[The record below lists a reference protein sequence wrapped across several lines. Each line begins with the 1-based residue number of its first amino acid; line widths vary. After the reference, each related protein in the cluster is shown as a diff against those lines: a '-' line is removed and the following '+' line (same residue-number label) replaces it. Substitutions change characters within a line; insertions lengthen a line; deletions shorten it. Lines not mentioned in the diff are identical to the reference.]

1 MLKPLIQSVR
11 RLTLDTTAAEIAEA
25 AAVLPLMF
33 MVLIGIFWF
42 GQAFRIYG
50 TLTHAAR
57 EGARAAA
64 MPICST
70 CTGTI
75 NDPSANAFN
84 AVKNVLQSGGLDP
97 NKLHLPT
104 RIPTVCGPCP
114 GSNTTCGT
122 PVACDGSQSK
132 ICVQGITHPGRR
144 GTIDQDNIELSSTVN
159 GAAGVCGLSVSF
171 QYPYRFLLPFTSL
184 NMQTINLQA
193 QAQVRVESQ

>member
-1 MLKPLIQSVR
+1 MLKRAIQNLR
-11 RLTLDTTAAEIAEA
+11 RLTRDTTAAEIAEA

-33 MVLIGIFWF
+33 MVLLGIFWF

-70 CTGTI
+70 CTTAT
-75 NDPSANAFN
+75 DPSTNAFN
-84 AVKNVLQSGGLDP
+84 AVTNVLNAARLDP
-97 NKLHLPT
+97 TKLQRPT

-114 GSNTTCGT
+114 GSNTTCGS
-122 PVACDGSQSK
+122 PVACDASQSQ
-132 ICVQGITHPGRR
+132 ICVQGITHPGHH
-144 GTIDQDNIELSSTVN
+144 GTIDEDNIQLSSTVN

-184 NMQTINLQA
+184 NMQTVNLRAQA
-193 QAQVRVESQ
+193 QARVESQ